1 MDDGKAFP
9 LAAFLILCFVGI
21 ATIGAILEIKK
32 VDAQLAE
39 KTKDYFTLKEQ
50 SIKDYLILKQ
60 QLNDCKIK
68 EVFEN
73 EINKG

>member
-39 KTKDYFTLKEQ
+39 RNKDIHILREQ
-50 SIKDYLILKQ
+50 LE
-60 QLNDCKIK
+60 NCKIK
-68 EVFEN
+68 GVF
-73 EINKG
+73 K